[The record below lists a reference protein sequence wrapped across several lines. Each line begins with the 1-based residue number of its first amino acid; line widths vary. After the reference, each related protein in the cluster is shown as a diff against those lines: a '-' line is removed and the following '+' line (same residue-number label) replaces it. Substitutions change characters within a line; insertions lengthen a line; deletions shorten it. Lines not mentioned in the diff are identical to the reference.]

1 MGAILI
7 VEDEMLERDFLKA
20 IVMEEVSANH
30 VVLSCSTGGEAIA
43 LARQHCP
50 EILFLDILIPEKDG
64 LSVLEEIRS
73 FLPESKAVILSAF
86 SDFSYAQKAID
97 LNVSKY
103 MLKPVKP
110 REITAILHRLMD
122 EIIDS
127 KKSTAVD
134 CEREVV
140 AITEIQGFI
149 KEALHFIQEN
159 YKEKITLQ
167 KVSAYVYMNPQYF
180 SRVFKR
186 EVGLSYTDYVNNLR
200 IDYACKL
207 LETSDYPSY
216 RISSECGFNDPS
228 YFNRVFYRQM
238 NTTPN
243 KYRKNAHIG
252 AGS

>member
-30 VVLSCSTGGEAIA
+30 VVLSCSTGGEAIS
-43 LARQHCP
+43 LAKQHCP
-50 EILFLDILIPEKDG
+50 EIMFLDILIPEKDG
-64 LSVLEEIRS
+64 LSVLEEIRT
-73 FLPESKAVILSAF
+73 FLPDAKAVILSAF

-110 REITAILHRLMD
+110 REITAVLHQLMD
-122 EIIDS
+122 EVADS
-127 KKSTAVD
+127 KRNATD
-134 CEREVV
+134 CERENV
-140 AITEIQGFI
+140 AIAEIQGFI

-167 KVSAYVYMNPQYF
+167 KVSAHVYMNPQYF

-186 EVGLSYTDYVNNLR
+186 EVGLAYTDYVNNLR

-252 AGS
+252 SGS

>member
-30 VVLSCSTGGEAIA
+30 VVLSCSTGGEAVA
-43 LARQHCP
+43 LAKQHCP

-64 LSVLEEIRS
+64 LSVLEEIRT
-73 FLPESKAVILSAF
+73 FLPDSKAVILSAF

-110 REITAILHRLMD
+110 REITAILHRLMG
-122 EIIDS
+122 EIADS
-127 KKSTAVD
+127 KKQAVPEA
-134 CEREVV
+134 EREIV

-167 KVSAYVYMNPQYF
+167 KVSAHVYMNPQYF

-238 NTTPN
+238 STTPN

-252 AGS
+252 TGS

>member
-30 VVLSCSTGGEAIA
+30 VVLSCSTGGEAVA
-43 LARQHCP
+43 LAKQHCP

-64 LSVLEEIRS
+64 LSVLEEIRT
-73 FLPESKAVILSAF
+73 FLPDSKAVILSAF

-110 REITAILHRLMD
+110 REITAILHRLMG
-122 EIIDS
+122 EIADS
-127 KKSTAVD
+127 KKQAAPEA
-134 CEREVV
+134 EREIV

-167 KVSAYVYMNPQYF
+167 KVSAHVYMNPQYF

-238 NTTPN
+238 STTPN

-252 AGS
+252 TGS

>member
-20 IVMEEVSANH
+20 IVMEEVNANY

-64 LSVLEEIRS
+64 LSVLEEIRT
-73 FLPESKAVILSAF
+73 FLPDAKAVILSAF

-110 REITAILHRLMD
+110 REITAILHQLM
-122 EIIDS
+122 EEASDS
-127 KKSTAVD
+127 KKSTATD

-140 AITEIQGFI
+140 ALTEIQGFI

-167 KVSAYVYMNPQYF
+167 KVSAHVYMNPQYF

-200 IDYACKL
+200 IDYACKM

-238 NTTPN
+238 STTPN

>member
-20 IVMEEVSANH
+20 IVMEEVSAKH
-30 VVLSCSTGGEAIA
+30 VVLSCSTGGEAIT
-43 LARQHCP
+43 LAKQHCP
-50 EILFLDILIPEKDG
+50 EIIFLDILIPEKDG
-64 LSVLEEIRS
+64 LSVLEEIRT
-73 FLPESKAVILSAF
+73 FLPDSKAVILSAF

-97 LNVSKY
+97 LKVSKY

-110 REITAILHRLMD
+110 REIIAMLHRLIAELAD
-122 EIIDS
+122 TGRRPAADSDNEEITVS
-127 KKSTAVD
+127 
-134 CEREVV
+134 
-140 AITEIQGFI
+140 EIQGFI

-167 KVSAYVYMNPQYF
+167 KVSAHVYMNPQYF

-238 NTTPN
+238 SITPN
-243 KYRKNAHIG
+243 KYRKNVHIG
-252 AGS
+252 VSS